1 MNQLTICIIIFILTL
16 ICFVFS
22 GKRIS
27 IAVLALSSMMV
38 MTLTGCLNVKTAV
51 SMFGNSTVIL
61 MASMFVVAG
70 GLNRTQMAKRLSSWI
85 CRISHGS
92 FTKVL
97 AGYVILVCVLAQ
109 FIPSAVVCFS
119 IVFPLAY
126 SVCKE
131 MKISPSKMMFP
142 IAITA
147 IGTVCT
153 LPFSASISFMAL
165 FEGFLKTYKYT
176 QYNMTVMDIT
186 KGKLP
191 TMIAIILMAIF
202 LIPKFCPNKETID
215 EVQSRTAA
223 KEPEPLDPVH
233 EVIASVTFILVLL
246 GLLFAS
252 KLGLANWEVPMIGAL
267 IIAASGVL
275 KKNEIFKSMNLSM
288 LLLAVGSLGMGS
300 ALSETGAADVIG
312 KSLSGVLIG
321 IHNNYLAGLL
331 IFSVPFI
338 LTQLML
344 NDAVVAIFTP
354 LYIMICKSLGA
365 NPIGPIILCF
375 IACTTAFFTPLA
387 TPTVPLAMSVG
398 NYDIKDIAKM
408 SWLPAIII
416 TLVTVG
422 WVMTI
427 YPIF

>member
-1 MNQLTICIIIFILTL
+1 MNHLTICIIIFILTL
-16 ICFVFS
+16 ISFVFS
-22 GKRIS
+22 GEKIS
-27 IAVLALSSMMV
+27 IAVLALSSMMAMV
-38 MTLTGCLNVKTAV
+38 LTGCLKAKTALGV
-51 SMFGNSTVIL
+51 FGNSTVIL

-70 GLNRTQMAKRLSSWI
+70 GLNRTQMAKKLSSWI

-119 IVFPLAY
+119 IVYPLAY
-126 SVCKE
+126 GVCKE

-165 FEGFLKTYKYT
+165 FDGFLKAYNYT
-176 QYNMTVMDIT
+176 QYNMTIMDIT

-202 LIPKFCPNKETID
+202 LIPKFCPDKGAAD
-215 EVQSRTAA
+215 EVQPGMAA
-223 KEPEPLDPVH
+223 KEPKPLDPVR
-233 EVIASVTFILVLL
+233 EVIGSVTFILVLL
-246 GLLFAS
+246 GLLFSS
-252 KLGLANWEVPMIGAL
+252 KLHLANWEITMIGAL
-267 IIAASGVL
+267 IITASGVL
-275 KKNEIFKSMNLSM
+275 KKEEIFKSMNLPM
-288 LLLAVGSLGMGS
+288 LLLVIGSLGMGS

-312 KSLSGVLIG
+312 NSLAGVITG

-331 IFSVPFI
+331 IFIVPFI
-338 LTQLML
+338 LTQFML
-344 NDAVVAIFTP
+344 NDGVVAIFTP

-365 NPIGPIILCF
+365 NPIGPIVLCF
-375 IACTTAFFTPLA
+375 IACTTAFFSPLA

-398 NYDIKDIAKM
+398 NYDVKDIAKM

-416 TLVTVG
+416 TLITVG